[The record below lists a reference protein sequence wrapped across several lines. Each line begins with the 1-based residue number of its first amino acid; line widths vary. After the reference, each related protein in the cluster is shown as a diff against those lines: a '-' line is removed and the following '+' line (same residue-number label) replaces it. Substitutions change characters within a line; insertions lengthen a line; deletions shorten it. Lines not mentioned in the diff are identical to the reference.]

1 MNKSIKLKIRIQIM
15 KKLILPISILLLFAV
30 GCDNPMLDNR
40 VELDN
45 SELPSYIIENYEKY
59 KKWFDY

>member
-15 KKLILPISILLLFAV
+15 KKLIFPISILLLFAV

-45 SELPSYIIENYEKY
+45 SELQDFSSELAS
-59 KKWFDY
+59 D

>member
-45 SELPSYIIENYEKY
+45 
-59 KKWFDY
+59 

>member
-45 SELPSYIIENYEKY
+45 SELQDFSSE
-59 KKWFDY
+59 